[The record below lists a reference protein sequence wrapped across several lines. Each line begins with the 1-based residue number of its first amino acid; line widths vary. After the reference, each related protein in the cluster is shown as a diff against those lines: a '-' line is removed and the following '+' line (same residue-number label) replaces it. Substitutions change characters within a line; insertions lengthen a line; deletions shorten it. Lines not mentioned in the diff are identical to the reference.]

1 MFEFMAYATGLVA
14 IYMVYNAMRPLVES
28 GVVTADDWQRI
39 EDESME
45 LLTKRDRIVEEL
57 RDLEFEA
64 ALDKIDQG
72 DLVEMRA
79 RFEAEAVAVVR
90 ALDKRAEGYEG
101 RIEAEVQ
108 ARLDSASAKRAARD
122 TGAVEPQVETPEV
135 TKPAKQ
141 ATHSPEP
148 MTAEESPA
156 DSLNCPSCAEAI
168 EPDAKFCDACGTAL
182 KVNCRACQAENRAG
196 ARFCKGCGESLE
208 TPKKGETT

>member
-1 MFEFMAYATGLVA
+1 MFEFMGYATGLVA
-14 IYMVYNAMRPLVES
+14 IYMVYNAIRPLVEG

-39 EDESME
+39 EDESMA

-72 DLVEMRA
+72 DLAEMRA

-90 ALDKRAEGYEG
+90 TLDQRAEGYEG

-122 TGAVEPQVETPEV
+122 AGPVEVETPQKTE
-135 TKPAKQ
+135 PAKESTDKQ
-141 ATHSPEP
+141 ATEDPPSV
-148 MTAEESPA
+148 
-156 DSLNCPSCAEAI
+156 DSLSCPTCDEGI
-168 EPDAKFCDACGTAL
+168 ESDAKFCDACGTAL
-182 KVNCRACQAENRAG
+182 KVSCRACQAENRAE
-196 ARFCKGCGESLE
+196 ARFCKGCGESLK
-208 TPKKGETT
+208 TPDEGETV